1 MRELYQYMYVKN
13 MHASC
18 EHSELLHGPTS
29 RVEVPRSCTKTKN
42 GFDKDSRELA
52 KVRERTI
59 DG

>member
-1 MRELYQYMYVKN
+1 

-18 EHSELLHGPTS
+18 EHSELLDGPTS
-29 RVEVPRSCTKTKN
+29 RVEVPRSCTKTMK

>member
-1 MRELYQYMYVKN
+1 

-18 EHSELLHGPTS
+18 EHSELLVGPMS
-29 RVEVPRSCTKTKN
+29 RVEVPRSCTKTMK
-42 GFDKDSRELA
+42 GFDKGSRELA